1 MFSPSQTRRRS
12 VISSAKR
19 GRWKTNVWQREGTV
33 GSTLAGSV
41 VRETEEGGG
50 GGAAVSQLDHF
61 ERGSRGDRDARLAG
75 AVGGRG
81 GTGRAVER
89 LREDPR
95 HRRLAG
101 SARPGEEVRLT
112 ELVALDRVAE
122 RADDGLL
129 ADDLVEILRAVLPVE
144 RGHAS

>member
-1 MFSPSQTRRRS
+1 MGLVEDVDLVAPLGRLEHDPLTDLPDVVDAALRRG
-12 VISSAKR
+12 IH
-19 GRWKTNVWQREGTV
+19 
-33 GSTLAGSV
+33 
-41 VRETEEGGG
+41 
-50 GGAAVSQLDHF
+50 LDHV

-101 SARPGEEVRLT
+101 SARPGKEVGLT
-112 ELVALDRVAE
+112 ELLALDRVAE